1 MKKLL
6 NSLFISLSMYS
17 ILPAPQ
23 KAWDENSMKYVMA
36 FMPIPGLI
44 CGVLMYL
51 FTSFSM
57 GTSINPMLFAAIMT
71 IIPVFITGG
80 LHLDGFADTVDAI
93 SSHKD
98 METKLKIL
106 KDPNA
111 GAFAVIYTAAYF
123 VLTFGLWA
131 QYGENPVLTMAIL
144 LLWCLSKAMGALFV
158 VSLTPARKSGL
169 AYMFSDGADKKW
181 SKTAIS
187 IEISLLLIAI
197 LLINKVF
204 FAITVAVCII
214 SALIFRRQTK
224 RIFGGITGDLIGFF
238 ICAIELCF
246 AACLVVFSLII

>member
-17 ILPAPQ
+17 VLPAPQ

-44 CGVLMYL
+44 CGILMYL
-51 FTSFSM
+51 FIGFGGWGLNSL
-57 GTSINPMLFAAIMT
+57 LFAAIMT
-71 IIPVFITGG
+71 LIPVLITGG

-111 GAFAVIYTAAYF
+111 GAFAVIYTASYF
-123 VLTFGLWA
+123 LLMAGLWA
-131 QYGENPVLTMAIL
+131 QYGANPVFPPAIPL
-144 LLWCLSKAMGALFV
+144 LYCLSKVMGAIFV

-181 SKTAIS
+181 SRKTLLVELLVIFALIYMIS
-187 IEISLLLIAI
+187 IELFAVISVITALL
-197 LLINKVF
+197 
-204 FAITVAVCII
+204 AV
-214 SALIFRRQTK
+214 IFVRQTK

-238 ICAIELCF
+238 ICIAELIF
-246 AACLVVFSLII
+246 AGVLAVFSLII